1 MARRKSIE
9 IPGLSHGNNPIP
21 QASLVS
27 NLLISGGISGQ
38 EPGTS
43 QLPQDLESQ
52 VRLMFANIRRIM
64 EAAGGST
71 EDIAK
76 VTVFLKQGLSREPL
90 NREWLAMFPDPD
102 SRPAR
107 HTNLYEPP
115 AGMLIQCEIVA
126 LLEK

>member
-21 QASLVS
+21 QAALVD

-38 EPGTS
+38 EPGTA

-52 VRLMFANIRRIM
+52 TRSMFANIRRIM

-71 EDIAK
+71 DDIVK
-76 VTVFLKQGLSREPL
+76 VTVFLKKGLSREPL
-90 NREWLAMFPDPD
+90 NREWLAMFPDPG

-115 AGMLIQCEIVA
+115 AGMLVQCEIVA